1 MRLPQLLFQNSYF
14 CQANALAIFHT
25 YGYGAFLP
33 PITGDTTPASRLTT
47 VLNKWPAP
55 VNGFFPYL
63 GEFAIYPV
71 LAAIHRR
78 GTAPIA
84 DGVACIES
92 AGLLTLQYPA
102 VLV

>member
-1 MRLPQLLFQNSYF
+1 MFQNSYF

-33 PITGDTTPASRLTT
+33 PITGDTTPASRLAT

-71 LAAIHRR
+71 LAAVCRSR
-78 GTAPIA
+78 AAPILYSPA
-84 DGVACIES
+84 GIEP
-92 AGLLTLQYPA
+92 AGLLSLQ
-102 VLV
+102 